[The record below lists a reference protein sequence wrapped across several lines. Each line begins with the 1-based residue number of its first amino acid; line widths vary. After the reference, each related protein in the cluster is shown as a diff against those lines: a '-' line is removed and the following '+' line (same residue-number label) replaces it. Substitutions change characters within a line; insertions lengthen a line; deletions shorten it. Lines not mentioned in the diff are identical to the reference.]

1 MQAYLDNSATTR
13 CSEGVRDI
21 VVKVMMED
29 FGNPSSRHD
38 KGMEAEKYLRE
49 ARMDIAATL
58 KADEKEIYFTSGGTE
73 SDNWA
78 LIGTAMANKRAGKH
92 IITTA
97 IEHAAVIQPMIYL
110 QEQGF
115 EVSYIPVDRYGRI
128 DLQKFSDAIR
138 EDTILVST
146 MYVNNEIGTLE
157 PIEEIGKIIKEKN
170 TIAVINKN
178 QLYAYG
184 DEAYAMYEKA
194 PENIN
199 VSFPVTGG
207 VIADYNNMQTMVQEL
222 LEKNVKGHVKGSEF
236 IIAVP
241 TDITEVEKKAF
252 YDLFFKSKMKP
263 KSVLLCDKP
272 IADAVGLGLDVNEPT
287 GIMIVDIGA
296 DTTEI
301 SVLSLGGLVL
311 SDLLHFGGNRLD
323 ESIITYIKKNFNLV
337 IGQKTAM
344 QLKEHIGSALPGEEG
359 SYTIVG
365 LDVVSGL
372 PIEMEITA
380 ETVYEAMKDNLNSI
394 CNAIKMILEKT
405 PPELAKDII
414 HSGIYLTGGGSNI
427 KDMDRLFTDIT
438 NIKVNTCEEPD
449 ETVVRGLSLVVTNDK
464 FKRLSYSMR
473 TKIFK

>member
-1 MQAYLDNSATTR
+1 
-13 CSEGVRDI
+13 
-21 VVKVMMED
+21 
-29 FGNPSSRHD
+29 
-38 KGMEAEKYLRE
+38 
-49 ARMDIAATL
+49 
-58 KADEKEIYFTSGGTE
+58 
-73 SDNWA
+73 
-78 LIGTAMANKRAGKH
+78 MAN
-92 IITTA
+92 
-97 IEHAAVIQPMIYL
+97 IY
-110 QEQGF
+110 G
-115 EVSYIPVDRYGRI
+115 I
-128 DLQKFSDAIR
+128 DLGTCNIKIFSKH
-138 EDTILVST
+138 S
-146 MYVNNEIGTLE
+146 N
-157 PIEEIGKIIKEKN
+157 KIIKEKN

-252 YDLFFKSKMKP
+252 YDLFF
-263 KSVLLCDKP
+263 
-272 IADAVGLGLDVNEPT
+272 GLDVNEPT